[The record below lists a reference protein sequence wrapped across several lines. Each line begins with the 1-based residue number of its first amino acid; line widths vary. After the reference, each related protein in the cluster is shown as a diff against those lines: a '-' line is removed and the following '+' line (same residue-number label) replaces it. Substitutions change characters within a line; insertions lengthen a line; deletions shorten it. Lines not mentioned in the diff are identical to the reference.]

1 MALKVKD
8 LLHLQSLQGLR
19 LLSGERGLDR
29 VVCSVGIMDYEF
41 AEGVDYQNE
50 APFERDSFVIS
61 SLLFAQSDS
70 SRILEAVK
78 ALYEMGTS
86 ACAFKSVIFDT
97 LPQEVL
103 DFSREKNYPIFV
115 FGLER
120 YFENIVYEIMEAVQ
134 RDDTQILDEQMIK
147 RMIEGDMPGD
157 EVSRICKNLSLFF
170 KEHAQAVYVRPRAK
184 GEKLKT
190 TRIFR
195 NFYMNK
201 ALKKKSLLCRY
212 DGGVFVI
219 LTAAS
224 ENLEGFEVILKEV
237 CDNLSFEGAVYF
249 SRSDIHPPHEAL
261 DLCLRES
268 FHTFAASIA
277 EGREYANYEK
287 IGAISYL
294 VPLANTQAMRTFSEG
309 FLKPLLGRE
318 EYLSTCQEWVFQKG
332 DINATALSMNC
343 HQNTIRYR
351 LSKVKE
357 LLAAEEKTEAEF
369 YGELSA
375 ALRIHLL
382 HESGVL

>member
-8 LLHLQSLQGLR
+8 LLHLQSLQGIR

-70 SRILEAVK
+70 SRILEAVRT
-78 ALYEMGTS
+78 LYEMGTS
-86 ACAFKSVIFDT
+86 AFAFKSVIFDT

-103 DFSREKNYPIFV
+103 DFSKEKDYPIFM

-147 RMIEGDMPGD
+147 RMIEGDMARD

-170 KEHAQAVYVRPRAK
+170 KERAQAVYVRPKEK
-184 GEKLKT
+184 GEKLRT

-224 ENLEGFEVILKEV
+224 ENPGSFEVILKELQ
-237 CDNLSFEGAVYF
+237 DNLAFEENVYF
-249 SRSDIHPPHEAL
+249 CRSGIHPPHEAL
-261 DLCLRES
+261 DLCLREG
-268 FHTFAASIA
+268 FYTFAASMA
-277 EGREYANYEK
+277 EGKAYTTYEN
-287 IGAISYL
+287 IGAFQYL
-294 VPLANTQAMRTFSEG
+294 APLANTQAMRTFSES
-309 FLKPLLGRE
+309 FLQPLLGRE
-318 EYLSTCQEWVFQKG
+318 EYLFTCREWVFQKG

-357 LLAAEEKTEAEF
+357 LLSAEEKTEAEF

-375 ALRIHLL
+375 ALRVHLL
-382 HESGVL
+382 RESGVL